1 MKDIK
6 GFEGLYAI
14 TEDGRVYNY
23 KTKRYLTG
31 TKGDGYVTV
40 ELRKDGKSKW
50 LLVHRLVAEA
60 YLENPNN
67 YPVVNH
73 KDEIK
78 NHNWVDNLEWCTQK
92 DNVNHGTARQ
102 RLSEAHKGVKLSEEH
117 RQAIADAK
125 KGEKHPMYGK
135 HHSPE
140 TIRKMSEAQK
150 KRHGT
155 KISSDI

>member
-23 KTKRYLTG
+23 KTKKFLTG

-73 KDEIK
+73 KDEVK

-102 RLSEAHKGVKLSEEH
+102 RLSAALTGKKQSEEH
-117 RQAIADAK
+117 RRHNSEAK
-125 KGEKHPMYGK
+125 LGEKNPNYGK
-135 HHSPE
+135 PRSEE
-140 TIRKMSEAQK
+140 TKKKISEALRRK
-150 KRHGT
+150 YGT
-155 KISSDI
+155 EISSEL